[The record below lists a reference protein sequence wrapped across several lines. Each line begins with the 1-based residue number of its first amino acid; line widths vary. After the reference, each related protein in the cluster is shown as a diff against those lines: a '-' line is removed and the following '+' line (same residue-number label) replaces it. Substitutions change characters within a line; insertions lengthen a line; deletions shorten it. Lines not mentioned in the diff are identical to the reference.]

1 MKSLTLAEHKSE
13 LSLSVDVLARHWHT
27 HDKNTTPNKTP
38 PIHLLGAQSYT
49 LAVARR
55 YITALEHEVDRL
67 NALLA
72 AQADADAAREENH
85 R

>member
-1 MKSLTLAEHKSE
+1 MKSMTLSEHKQE
-13 LSLSVDVLARHWHT
+13 LSLSVDVLSKHWAR
-27 HDKNTTPNKTP
+27 HDKNNDPKKTP

-55 YITALEHEVDRL
+55 YVTALEHEVDRL

-72 AQADADAAREENH
+72 EREAGK
-85 R
+85 